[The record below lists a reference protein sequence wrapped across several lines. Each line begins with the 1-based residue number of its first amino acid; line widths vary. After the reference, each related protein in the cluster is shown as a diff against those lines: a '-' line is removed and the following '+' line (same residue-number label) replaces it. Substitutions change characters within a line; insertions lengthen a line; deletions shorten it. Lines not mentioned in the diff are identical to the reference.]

1 MLQAPGRLRLAA
13 LAAGLAGGCGL
24 LGDSQVSSLDLS
36 KLEPDQ
42 GYVVG
47 TIHTSRTHDDGG
59 LVTVDEHPDVTAD
72 LDVCEK
78 SQAGTLMNA
87 LTLEG
92 GMEEPEVW
100 VVIIHGKDSPSL
112 FALKL
117 PARRCSLAALHIPL
131 ADGEWSAPI
140 GWGFDVVPGAV
151 TYIGDLQLKLSGEGD
166 SLGFTLWKRLE
177 AGVRADRPLLDKLL
191 RERFPGEHPQL
202 LDGVTG
208 NTGD

>member
-1 MLQAPGRLRLAA
+1 MVHVRWRSCLAA
-13 LAAGLAGGCGL
+13 LAAGFAGGCSL
-24 LGDSQVSSLDLS
+24 LGESQVDTLDLA

-47 TIHTSRTHDDGG
+47 TIHTSRIHDDGR

-72 LDVCEK
+72 LDVCERT
-78 SQAGTLMNA
+78 QTGTLTNA
-87 LTLEG
+87 LTLGEG
-92 GMEEPEVW
+92 GLEEPEVW
-100 VVIIHGKDSPSL
+100 TVIVHGQASPAL

-117 PARRCSLAALHIPL
+117 PAHRCCLAALRIPL

-140 GWGFDVVPGAV
+140 GWCFDVVPGAV
-151 TYIGDLQLKLSGEGD
+151 TYVGDVQLKLTAEGD
-166 SLGFTLWKRLE
+166 RSLHWKSLD
-177 AGVRADRPLLDKLL
+177 AHVRADRPLVEKLL
-191 RERFPGEHPQL
+191 RERFPKEQPQL

>member
-1 MLQAPGRLRLAA
+1 MLQAPGRLLLAA

-24 LGDSQVSSLDLS
+24 LGDSQVDSLDLS
-36 KLEPDQ
+36 KLDPGE

-78 SQAGTLMNA
+78 TQVGTLLNA
-87 LTLEG
+87 LDIEG
-92 GMEEPEVW
+92 GIEEPEVW
-100 VVIIHGKDSPSL
+100 VVIVHGQASPSL

-117 PARRCSLAALHIPL
+117 PARRCALAALRIPL

-140 GWGFDVVPGAV
+140 NWGFDVVPGAV
-151 TYIGDLQLKLSGEGD
+151 TYIGDLQLKLRGEGD
-166 SLGFTLWKRLE
+166 SQGFTHWKSLD
-177 AGVRADRPLLDKLL
+177 ASVRADRPLVETLL
-191 RERFPGEHPQL
+191 RERFPDMHPQL

>member
-1 MLQAPGRLRLAA
+1 MVHARGRLRLAA

-24 LGDSQVSSLDLS
+24 LDGSQVDTLNLA

-47 TIHTSRTHDDGG
+47 TIHTARTHDDGG
-59 LVTVDEHPDVTAD
+59 LVTLDEHPDVTAD
-72 LDVCEK
+72 LDVCERK
-78 SQAGTLMNA
+78 QAGTLTNA

-92 GMEEPEVW
+92 GIEEPEVW
-100 VVIIHGKDSPSL
+100 TVIIHGQASPSL

-117 PARRCSLAALHIPL
+117 PARRCSFAALRIPL
-131 ADGEWSAPI
+131 ADGEWSRPI

-151 TYIGDLQLKLSGEGD
+151 TYVGDLQLKLSGEGD
-166 SLGFTLWKRLE
+166 RSEFTHWKSLDFD
-177 AGVRADRPLLDKLL
+177 VRADRPLVEKLL
-191 RERFPGEHPQL
+191 RERFPNEHPQL

-208 NTGD
+208 NTGE